1 MNDLDTEE
9 FDRLLGGLYDAVLAP
24 EGFQHFLRDLA
35 LSFDLKGVA
44 LFVRHAQERAP
55 MGLWLHGIESAW
67 MESYAL
73 TYAREDMLARHIEN
87 SPIGQFY
94 ASNLDLPDP
103 HRFGETRFFREWA
116 QPQGIACAA
125 ASVVMREGLWITQ
138 VFLQRS
144 PQQPPFARAEVEQL
158 NRLLP
163 HWQRA
168 TQMRQRLAS
177 LRAGQDLLAA
187 SLDAIAMPTLLFD
200 DVGRVVH
207 RNRSAGALLDSHAS
221 LWIEDDRLVCA
232 SVAATR
238 DMHQQIG
245 YAVHAQRDDAAPG
258 VTTLERAGRQP
269 LTMMVLP
276 LRTPQAAHRS
286 GALMFVF
293 DPAAVPELATDIV
306 RRLFDLT
313 LAEAELAVSLC
324 GGLSPEE
331 AALERGRAVSTV
343 RTQIRSLFAKTGTHR
358 QADLVGLLLAS
369 PACFAARDPR
379 DTLQ

>member
-1 MNDLDTEE
+1 
-9 FDRLLGGLYDAVLAP
+9 
-24 EGFQHFLRDLA
+24 
-35 LSFDLKGVA
+35 
-44 LFVRHAQERAP
+44 
-55 MGLWLHGIESAW
+55 
-67 MESYAL
+67 
-73 TYAREDMLARHIEN
+73 
-87 SPIGQFY
+87 
-94 ASNLDLPDP
+94 
-103 HRFGETRFFREWA
+103 
-116 QPQGIACAA
+116 
-125 ASVVMREGLWITQ
+125 
-138 VFLQRS
+138 
-144 PQQPPFARAEVEQL
+144 
-158 NRLLP
+158 
-163 HWQRA
+163 
-168 TQMRQRLAS
+168 
-177 LRAGQDLLAA
+177 
-187 SLDAIAMPTLLFD
+187 
-200 DVGRVVH
+200 
-207 RNRSAGALLDSHAS
+207 
-221 LWIEDDRLVCA
+221 
-232 SVAATR
+232 
-238 DMHQQIG
+238 MHQQIG
-245 YAVHAQRDDAAPG
+245 HAVHAQRDDAAPG

-379 DTLQ
+379 DALQ